1 MTDEQLKILLFDLI
15 RHYIRTFENNDT
27 YSEQAMYV
35 KGVVDSYATIVA
47 YVRNS
52 EEEQSNAENNK

>member
-15 RHYIRTFENNDT
+15 KSYIRTFENNDT

-35 KGVVDSYATIVA
+35 KGVVDSYATIVG
-47 YVRNS
+47 YVRNNK
-52 EEEQSNAENNK
+52 EEQNAGTN

>member
-35 KGVVDSYATIVA
+35 KGVVDSYTTIAA
-47 YVRNS
+47 YVRNN
-52 EEEQSNAENNK
+52 EEEQNAGTN